1 MTEFTDEDLRAS
13 IEDLNV
19 VTLSNERHDAT
30 GYRPKK
36 KPTRTKTKTKTKTLA
51 KCCVTYLI
59 LAYTVLVVLA
69 FIAFYLVGFFYF
81 GFKG

>member
-1 MTEFTDEDLRAS
+1 MIEFTDEDLRAS
-13 IEDLNV
+13 FEESN
-19 VTLSNERHDAT
+19 VTLSDERHDAT
-30 GYRPKK
+30 GYKPKK

-59 LAYTVLVVLA
+59 LAYTVLVALA